1 MATYPNGLIDVLFNG
16 FDLQGLLL
24 FVNRMVVGL
33 FFAISGFHKLFF
45 KQRHEALV
53 ETLKDDKIPFVG
65 LFQWFVPSVEFFGGL
80 AIIAGILAPLA
91 ALGILIT
98 MTVAILTDGTK
109 RVVSFMPVDKAD
121 ALDDVLYLSE
131 TTYWFMSLFIIL
143 GGPGWFSLHRLFLQ

>member
-24 FVNRMVVGL
+24 FVNRMVAGRRRVPMPSRVGL

-65 LFQWFVPSVEFFGGL
+65 LFQWFVPSQAASSFS
-80 AIIAGILAPLA
+80 A
-91 ALGILIT
+91 ALPL
-98 MTVAILTDGTK
+98 L
-109 RVVSFMPVDKAD
+109 RVSSHRWQR
-121 ALDDVLYLSE
+121 SE
-131 TTYWFMSLFIIL
+131 F
-143 GGPGWFSLHRLFLQ
+143 